1 MFPVGFYIENHVTFV
16 TLVTVGHP
24 LLPGQENQ
32 RTAAIT
38 AAASSG
44 TWAPGIGRP
53 TAPPAKF
60 CYTTTA
66 NSLGGTAAGTRR
78 AFDDGR

>member
-1 MFPVGFYIENHVTFV
+1 MFPVGFYIENHVTFVTFV

-44 TWAPGIGRP
+44 
-53 TAPPAKF
+53 K
-60 CYTTTA
+60 
-66 NSLGGTAAGTRR
+66 
-78 AFDDGR
+78 